1 MKPPVWQDPVLEL
14 LQEKGLFFDE
24 TWRLHPSICEFTSEL
39 YYRGGLHSKSGLDGQ
54 LLSGKTKFAGTGLFV
69 VPVEHSG
76 CQSIS
81 PAEVEAVVKA
91 IDLSL
96 GEINEIRR

>member
-1 MKPPVWQDPVLEL
+1 M
-14 LQEKGLFFDE
+14 
-24 TWRLHPSICEFTSEL
+24 
-39 YYRGGLHSKSGLDGQ
+39 
-54 LLSGKTKFAGTGLFV
+54 LSGKTKFAGTGLFV

-91 IDLSL
+91 IDLIL
-96 GEINEIRR
+96 GEIDEIRR